1 MSDATA
7 GANLLLA
14 LRLLVAIE
22 TSSPPHTAHFFK
34 MDRQSVYTLSLFGES
49 ATNGEESNK
58 QLQQKII
65 KFVLEFH
72 LDGIY
77 IYRSARKPSMRFGQR

>member
-1 MSDATA
+1 M
-7 GANLLLA
+7 
-14 LRLLVAIE
+14 
-22 TSSPPHTAHFFK
+22 
-34 MDRQSVYTLSLFGES
+34 YTLSLFGES

-72 LDGIY
+72 LDGTY
-77 IYRSARKPSMRFGQR
+77 IYRSARKRSTRWSNADDQAVTKSERMCSPSSTFATSISAT